1 MMLIGIDH
9 GNRLIK
15 LARREPFTCG
25 LVESDIAPFGT
36 EILKYKGKFYQL
48 SDQRIPYHRD
58 KTEDDRYFVLTLF
71 AIAKEIEAAGVYRPD
86 VIPVQLAVGLP
97 PAYCGAQKPAF
108 ISYFSKRG
116 SISFSYHGKQY
127 TIMISEVLCFPQAY
141 AAAVTMYETLC
152 SIPQA
157 IILDLGGYTA
167 DYIRVKSGAC
177 DLSVCDSLEKG
188 VILFYNKIRSMLNAE
203 YDMKFDELQIDAIL
217 TGKDK
222 NAAQVAVDAIKSY
235 AQEYINDLLS
245 TFREHQIELKAGN
258 VIFVG
263 GGALLFREQIMNSGK
278 VSNTRFIDD
287 IRANAI
293 GYEKMYELT
302 HKGR

>member
-1 MMLIGIDH
+1 MLIGIDH
-9 GNRLIK
+9 GNRSVK
-15 LARREPFTCG
+15 LARVEPFICG
-25 LVESDIAPFGT
+25 LDTKESQPYGSDYL
-36 EILKYKGKFYQL
+36 EYKGRYYLL
-48 SDQRIPYHRD
+48 SDNRIPYHRD
-58 KTEDDRYFVLTLF
+58 KSEDDRFFILTLF
-71 AIAKEIEAAGVYRPD
+71 GIAKEIEKSGKYHTG
-86 VIPVQLAVGLP
+86 VIPVQLAIGLP
-97 PAYCGAQKPAF
+97 PAFYGAQKRSF
-108 ISYFSKRG
+108 INYFAKRG
-116 SISFSYHGKQY
+116 PITFTYRGKKY
-127 TIMISEVLCFPQAY
+127 NIMISDVVCYPQAY
-141 AAAVTMYETLC
+141 AAAVTIYEELVNV
-152 SIPQA
+152 PQT
-157 IILDLGGYTA
+157 IVLDIGGYTA

-217 TGKDK
+217 TGKEK

-278 VSNTRFIDD
+278 VGNTRFIDD

-293 GYEKMYELT
+293 GYEKMYELS

>member
-1 MMLIGIDH
+1 MLIGIDH

-71 AIAKEIEAAGVYRPD
+71 AIAKEIEAAGVYRPG

-97 PAYCGAQKPAF
+97 PAYYGAQKPAF

-141 AAAVTMYETLC
+141 AAAVTMYATLC

-167 DYIRVKSGAC
+167 DYIRVKSGAG
-177 DLSVCDSLEKG
+177 DLTVCDSLEKG
-188 VILFYNKIRSMLNAE
+188 VILYYNKVQSKLRAE
-203 YDMKFDELQIDAIL
+203 QDLLLSEMEIDAIMV
-217 TGKDK
+217 GKQLNVSD
-222 NAAQVAVDAIKSY
+222 AVIDIVANQ
-235 AQEYINDLLS
+235 AQEYITDLLN
-245 TFREHQIELKAGN
+245 TFREHQIELKSGP

-263 GGALLFREQIMNSGK
+263 GGAQLFKEQIKKSGK
-278 VSNTRFIDD
+278 VATPIFVDD
-287 IRANAI
+287 IRANAS
-293 GYEKMYELT
+293 GYEKMYELMR
-302 HKGR
+302 KGR